1 MTDFRH
7 SAARERMYRRRR
19 VVVFSLLAVVLLLV
33 GYVSLAVL
41 RPIPA
46 NAAKLEPAATISQP
60 ATPLAWPD
68 YGVGAIGAV
77 GIDGVLGDL
86 GTQESTPMASI
97 TKTVTA
103 LVVLDRMP
111 LAAGE
116 DGPELTLTPADA
128 RIYAETIAEGGS
140 AAPVVPGAVFTQRQ
154 LLEAMMLPSANN
166 YSVTLANWAFGSMP
180 AFLEA
185 ASDWLAAHDLAGT
198 RIADSSGLSS
208 GSTSTAADLVAIG
221 KLALA
226 HPVLAEVVQEKSAE
240 LPVIGE
246 VQNTNK
252 LLGSHGVIGLKT
264 GTTDV
269 AGACLLFAAEAT
281 VGSETITLVG
291 VILGAPNHRQLN
303 EAVTSLIASATA
315 GFTEVTLVEAGETY
329 GSYTAPW
336 GASADIVAAESAEV
350 LVWQD
355 APVTVTPTA
364 SDLEFGDDGSAV
376 GSVTFEHDG
385 ERIVVPLVLEDE
397 LAGADLGWKLANAFG

>member
-7 SAARERMYRRRR
+7 PSHERMYRRRR
-19 VVVFSLLAVVLLLV
+19 VTVFSLLAVVLLLI
-33 GYVSLAVL
+33 GYVSLATL

-46 NAAKLEPAATISQP
+46 NAADLEPAAEISQP
-60 ATPLAWPD
+60 ATPLVWPD

-77 GIDGVLGDL
+77 GIDGILGSL

-116 DGPELTLTPADA
+116 DGPELTLTQADA
-128 RIYAETIAEGGS
+128 RIYAQTIAEGGS
-140 AAPVVPGAVFTQRQ
+140 ASPVVPGSVFTERQ
-154 LLEAMMLPSANN
+154 LLQAMMLPSANN
-166 YSVTLANWAFGSMP
+166 YSITLANWAFGSMP
-180 AFLEA
+180 AFLSA

-198 RIADSSGLSS
+198 RLADSSGLSS
-208 GSTSTAADLVAIG
+208 KSTSTAADLVAIG
-221 KLALA
+221 ELALA
-226 HPVLAEVVQEKSAE
+226 HPVLSEIVREESAE
-240 LPVIGE
+240 LPVIGT

-264 GTTDV
+264 GTTDA

-281 VGSETITLVG
+281 VGSESLTFVG

-303 EAVTSLIASATA
+303 QAVASLIDSATA
-315 GFTEVTLVEAGETY
+315 GFTEVQLVEAGDMY

-336 GASADIVAAESAEV
+336 GASSDIVASESASV

-355 APVTVTPTA
+355 APVTVAATA
-364 SDLEFGDDGSAV
+364 SDLEFGEDGSEV

-385 ERIVVPLVLEDE
+385 ETIVVPLVLEEE
-397 LAGADLGWKLANAFG
+397 LDGADLGWKLANAFG